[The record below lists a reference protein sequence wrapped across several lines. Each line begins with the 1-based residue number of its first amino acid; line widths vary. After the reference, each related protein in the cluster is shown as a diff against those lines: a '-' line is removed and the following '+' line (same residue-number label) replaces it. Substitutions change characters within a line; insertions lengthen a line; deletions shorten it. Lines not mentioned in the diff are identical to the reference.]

1 MSFTVADIED
11 LTRLLEEQP
20 ESCAR
25 LRRLLLSGEP
35 PDSQEDP
42 AALRRDTDRRLDRF
56 AAALERS
63 GQEFD
68 RRIAELTARMEG
80 TDQRFAE
87 MTARMDRTDQR
98 FAEMTA
104 RMDRTD
110 QRFAESTARMDRY
123 AEERAEAQD
132 RIDQRFAELAEERAE
147 AERRTDQQ
155 FAESTA
161 RMDRYAEERAEAQDR
176 IDQRFAELAEE
187 RAEAERRTDQR
198 FAESTA
204 RMDRYA
210 EERAEADRRT
220 DQRFA
225 ESTARMDRYAE
236 ERAEAERRIDRQI
249 AEMTQQRVESQDRI
263 DRQIAEIG
271 KRVDELTAIT
281 RSHTDDIGTL
291 KGWNLE
297 DRFRERPSAYLRS
310 FFRRAR
316 AYTDGEL
323 VKLLDSGME
332 RGIITEDDW
341 EEVRLAD
348 VVVRGR
354 RRDDGT
360 EVFLVVEVSW
370 GVGLYDLERAVRR
383 AGILGR
389 LVAPVLP
396 VVAGRG
402 VTAEARSRCD
412 AEGVWL
418 VLDGR
423 VVPPNGT
430 AAASG

>member
-104 RMDRTD
+104 RMDR
-110 QRFAESTARMDRY
+110 
-123 AEERAEAQD
+123 
-132 RIDQRFAELAEERAE
+132 
-147 AERRTDQQ
+147 
-155 FAESTA
+155 
-161 RMDRYAEERAEAQDR
+161 
-176 IDQRFAELAEE
+176 
-187 RAEAERRTDQR
+187 
-198 FAESTA
+198 
-204 RMDRYA
+204 YA

-236 ERAEAERRIDRQI
+236 ERAEAERRYDQQLAESTARMDRYAEERAEAERRYDQQLAESTARMDRYAEERAEADRRIDQQF
-249 AEMTQQRVESQDRI
+249 AESTARMDRYAEERAEAQDRI
-263 DRQIAEIG
+263 DRQFAEIG
-271 KRVDELTAIT
+271 KRVHELTAIT

-323 VKLLDSGME
+323 VKLLDSGVE

-402 VTAEARSRCD
+402 VTADARSQCD
-412 AEGVWL
+412 ADGVWL

-430 AAASG
+430 ADSG

>member
-104 RMDRTD
+104 RMDR
-110 QRFAESTARMDRY
+110 
-123 AEERAEAQD
+123 
-132 RIDQRFAELAEERAE
+132 
-147 AERRTDQQ
+147 
-155 FAESTA
+155 
-161 RMDRYAEERAEAQDR
+161 
-176 IDQRFAELAEE
+176 
-187 RAEAERRTDQR
+187 
-198 FAESTA
+198 
-204 RMDRYA
+204 YA

-236 ERAEAERRIDRQI
+236 ERAEAERRYDQQLAESTARMDRYAEERAEAERRYDQQLAESTARMDRYAEESRADRYADRRIDQRF
-249 AEMTQQRVESQDRI
+249 AESTARMDRYAEERAEAQDRI
-263 DRQIAEIG
+263 DRQFAEIG

-281 RSHTDDIGTL
+281 RSHADDIGTL

-323 VKLLDSGME
+323 VKLLDSGVE

-402 VTAEARSRCD
+402 VTADARSQCD
-412 AEGVWL
+412 ADGVWL

-430 AAASG
+430 ADSG

>member
-104 RMDRTD
+104 RMDR
-110 QRFAESTARMDRY
+110 
-123 AEERAEAQD
+123 
-132 RIDQRFAELAEERAE
+132 
-147 AERRTDQQ
+147 
-155 FAESTA
+155 
-161 RMDRYAEERAEAQDR
+161 
-176 IDQRFAELAEE
+176 
-187 RAEAERRTDQR
+187 
-198 FAESTA
+198 
-204 RMDRYA
+204 YA

-236 ERAEAERRIDRQI
+236 ERAEAERRYDQQLAESTARMDRYAEERAEAERRYDQQLAESTARMDRYAEERAEADRRIDQRF
-249 AEMTQQRVESQDRI
+249 AESTARMDRYAEERAEAQDRI
-263 DRQIAEIG
+263 DRQFAEIG

-323 VKLLDSGME
+323 VKLLDSGVE

-396 VVAGRG
+396 VLPVVAGQG
-402 VTAEARSRCD
+402 ATADARSQCD
-412 AEGVWL
+412 ADGVWL

-430 AAASG
+430 ADSG

>member
-11 LTRLLEEQP
+11 LTRLLEEHP

-35 PDSQEDP
+35 PESED
-42 AALRRDTDRRLDRF
+42 AVAQRRETDRRLDRF
-56 AAALERS
+56 TAALERS

-68 RRIAELTARMEG
+68 RRMAEL
-80 TDQRFAE
+80 
-87 MTARMDRTDQR
+87 TARMDRTDQGL
-98 FAEMTA
+98 
-104 RMDRTD
+104 
-110 QRFAESTARMDRY
+110 AESSARMDRY
-123 AEERAEAQD
+123 AEERAEAERRFDQQLAESSARMD
-132 RIDQRFAELAEERAE
+132 RYAEERAE
-147 AERRTDQQ
+147 AERRTDQR
-155 FAESTA
+155 FAELTK
-161 RMDRYAEERAEAQDR
+161 ERAEAER
-176 IDQRFAELAEE
+176 RTDQRFAELAEE

-198 FAESTA
+198 FAEL
-204 RMDRYA
+204 
-210 EERAEADRRT
+210 
-220 DQRFA
+220 
-225 ESTARMDRYAE
+225 AE
-236 ERAEAERRIDRQI
+236 ERAEAERRLDQQI
-249 AEMTQQRVESQDRI
+249 AESTARMDRFAEQRAESQDRI
-263 DRQIAEIG
+263 DRQFAEIG

-281 RSHTDDIGTL
+281 RSHADDIGTL

-297 DRFRERPSAYLRS
+297 DRFRERPSAYLRT

-316 AYTDGEL
+316 ACTDREL
-323 VKLLDSGME
+323 GKLLDSGLE
-332 RGIITEDDW
+332 RGAITEDDW

-348 VVVRGR
+348 VVVHGR

-396 VVAGRG
+396 VVAGNG

-430 AAASG
+430 AATG

>member
-104 RMDRTD
+104 RMDRYAEERAEADRRIDQRFAESTARMDRYAEERAETERRYDQQLAESTARMDRYAEERAEADRRIDQQFAESTARMDRYAEERAEADRRID

-132 RIDQRFAELAEERAE
+132 RIDR
-147 AERRTDQQ
+147 Q
-155 FAESTA
+155 F
-161 RMDRYAEERAEAQDR
+161 
-176 IDQRFAELAEE
+176 
-187 RAEAERRTDQR
+187 
-198 FAESTA
+198 
-204 RMDRYA
+204 
-210 EERAEADRRT
+210 
-220 DQRFA
+220 
-225 ESTARMDRYAE
+225 
-236 ERAEAERRIDRQI
+236 
-249 AEMTQQRVESQDRI
+249 
-263 DRQIAEIG
+263 AEIG

-316 AYTDGEL
+316 ACTDREL
-323 VKLLDSGME
+323 DKLLDSGLE
-332 RGIITEDDW
+332 RGVITEDDW

-396 VVAGRG
+396 MVAGRG
-402 VTAEARSRCD
+402 VTAEARSQCD
-412 AEGVWL
+412 ADGVWL

-423 VVPPNGT
+423 VVPPGGTNGT
-430 AAASG
+430 GG

>member
-87 MTARMDRTDQR
+87 MTARMDRY
-98 FAEMTA
+98 AEERA
-104 RMDRTD
+104 EADRRID

-123 AEERAEAQD
+123 AEERAEAERRYDQQLAESTARMD
-132 RIDQRFAELAEERAE
+132 RYAEERAE
-147 AERRTDQQ
+147 AQDRIDQQ

-176 IDQRFAELAEE
+176 IDRQ
-187 RAEAERRTDQR
+187 

-204 RMDRYA
+204 RMDRYV
-210 EERAEADRRT
+210 EERAEA
-220 DQRFA
+220 
-225 ESTARMDRYAE
+225 
-236 ERAEAERRIDRQI
+236 
-249 AEMTQQRVESQDRI
+249 QDRI
-263 DRQIAEIG
+263 DRQFAEIG

-281 RSHTDDIGTL
+281 RSHADDIGTL

-323 VKLLDSGME
+323 VKLLDSGVE

-402 VTAEARSRCD
+402 VTADARSQCD
-412 AEGVWL
+412 ADGVWL

-430 AAASG
+430 ADSG

>member
-1 MSFTVADIED
+1 MSFTVSDIED
-11 LTRLLEEQP
+11 LTRLLEEHP

-25 LRRLLLSGEP
+25 LRRLLVGGDAPE
-35 PDSQEDP
+35 SQEGP
-42 AALRRDTDRRLDRF
+42 ATLRRETDRRLDRF
-56 AAALERS
+56 SAALERS

-68 RRIAELTARMEG
+68 RRITDLTV
-80 TDQRFAE
+80 
-87 MTARMDRTDQR
+87 RMDRTD
-98 FAEMTA
+98 
-104 RMDRTD
+104 
-110 QRFAESTARMDRY
+110 
-123 AEERAEAQD
+123 ER
-132 RIDQRFAELAEERAE
+132 IAELAEERAE
-147 AERRTDQQ
+147 AERR
-155 FAESTA
+155 
-161 RMDRYAEERAEAQDR
+161 
-176 IDQRFAELAEE
+176 L
-187 RAEAERRTDQR
+187 
-198 FAESTA
+198 
-204 RMDRYA
+204 
-210 EERAEADRRT
+210 

-236 ERAEAERRIDRQI
+236 ERAEAERRLDQRFAELAEERAEAERRLDQRLEESDRK
-249 AEMTQQRVESQDRI
+249 RVESQDRI
-263 DRQIAEIG
+263 DRQIAEMG

-281 RSHTDDIGTL
+281 RSHDDDIGTL

-310 FFRRAR
+310 FFLRAR
-316 AYTDGEL
+316 ACTDREL
-323 VKLLDSGME
+323 DKLLDAGLE
-332 RGIITEDDW
+332 RGVITEDDW

-348 VVVRGR
+348 VVVHGR

-396 VVAGRG
+396 VVAGNG

-418 VLDGR
+418 VLDGHL
-423 VVPPNGT
+423 VAPDGT
-430 AAASG
+430 DTTSG

>member
-11 LTRLLEEQP
+11 LIRLLEEQP

-68 RRIAELTARMEG
+68 RRIAELTARMDG

-87 MTARMDRTDQR
+87 MTARMDR
-98 FAEMTA
+98 
-104 RMDRTD
+104 
-110 QRFAESTARMDRY
+110 Y
-123 AEERAEAQD
+123 AEERAEAD
-132 RIDQRFAELAEERAE
+132 RRI
-147 AERRTDQQ
+147 DQQ

-161 RMDRYAEERAEAQDR
+161 RMDRYAEERAEADRR
-176 IDQRFAELAEE
+176 IDQ
-187 RAEAERRTDQR
+187 Q

-210 EERAEADRRT
+210 EERAEADRRI
-220 DQRFA
+220 DQQF
-225 ESTARMDRYAE
+225 
-236 ERAEAERRIDRQI
+236 
-249 AEMTQQRVESQDRI
+249 
-263 DRQIAEIG
+263 AEIG
-271 KRVDELTAIT
+271 KRVDELTVIT
-281 RSHTDDIGTL
+281 RSHADDIGTL

-323 VKLLDSGME
+323 VKLLDSGVE

-402 VTAEARSRCD
+402 LTADARSRCD
-412 AEGVWL
+412 ADGVWL

-430 AAASG
+430 ADSG

>member
-11 LTRLLEEQP
+11 LIRLLEEQP

-68 RRIAELTARMEG
+68 RRIAELTARMDG

-87 MTARMDRTDQR
+87 MTARMDR
-98 FAEMTA
+98 
-104 RMDRTD
+104 
-110 QRFAESTARMDRY
+110 Y
-123 AEERAEAQD
+123 AEERAEAD
-132 RIDQRFAELAEERAE
+132 RRI
-147 AERRTDQQ
+147 DQQ

-161 RMDRYAEERAEAQDR
+161 RMDRYAEERAEADRR
-176 IDQRFAELAEE
+176 IDQQFAESTARMDRYTEERAEADRRIDQQFAESTARMDRYAEE
-187 RAEAERRTDQR
+187 RAEADRRIDQQ

-225 ESTARMDRYAE
+225 E
-236 ERAEAERRIDRQI
+236 
-249 AEMTQQRVESQDRI
+249 
-263 DRQIAEIG
+263 IG
-271 KRVDELTAIT
+271 KRVDELTVIT
-281 RSHTDDIGTL
+281 RSHADDIGTL

-297 DRFRERPSAYLRS
+297 DRLRERPSAYLRS

-323 VKLLDSGME
+323 VKLLDSGVE

-402 VTAEARSRCD
+402 VTADARSRCD
-412 AEGVWL
+412 ADGVWL
-418 VLDGR
+418 VLDGH

-430 AAASG
+430 ADSG

>member
-11 LTRLLEEQP
+11 LIRLLEEQP

-68 RRIAELTARMEG
+68 RRIAELTARMDG

-87 MTARMDRTDQR
+87 M
-98 FAEMTA
+98 
-104 RMDRTD
+104 
-110 QRFAESTARMDRY
+110 
-123 AEERAEAQD
+123 
-132 RIDQRFAELAEERAE
+132 
-147 AERRTDQQ
+147 
-155 FAESTA
+155 
-161 RMDRYAEERAEAQDR
+161 
-176 IDQRFAELAEE
+176 
-187 RAEAERRTDQR
+187 
-198 FAESTA
+198 TA

-210 EERAEADRRT
+210 EERAEADRRI
-220 DQRFA
+220 DQQFA
-225 ESTARMDRYAE
+225 ESTARMDRYTE
-236 ERAEAERRIDRQI
+236 ERAEADRRID
-249 AEMTQQRVESQDRI
+249 QQF
-263 DRQIAEIG
+263 AEIG
-271 KRVDELTAIT
+271 KRVDELTVIT
-281 RSHTDDIGTL
+281 RSHADDIGTL

-297 DRFRERPSAYLRS
+297 DHFRERPSAYLRS

-323 VKLLDSGME
+323 VKLLDSGVE

-402 VTAEARSRCD
+402 VTADARSRCD
-412 AEGVWL
+412 ADGVWL

-430 AAASG
+430 ADSG

>member
-104 RMDRTD
+104 RMDR
-110 QRFAESTARMDRY
+110 
-123 AEERAEAQD
+123 
-132 RIDQRFAELAEERAE
+132 
-147 AERRTDQQ
+147 
-155 FAESTA
+155 
-161 RMDRYAEERAEAQDR
+161 
-176 IDQRFAELAEE
+176 
-187 RAEAERRTDQR
+187 
-198 FAESTA
+198 
-204 RMDRYA
+204 YA

-236 ERAEAERRIDRQI
+236 ERAEAERRYDQQLAESTARMDRYAEERAEAERRYDQQLAESTARMDRYAEERAEADRRIDQQF
-249 AEMTQQRVESQDRI
+249 AESTARMDRYAEERAEADRRIDQRFAESTARMDRYAEERAEAQDRI
-263 DRQIAEIG
+263 DRQFAEIG

-281 RSHTDDIGTL
+281 RSHADDIGTL

-316 AYTDGEL
+316 ACTDREL
-323 VKLLDSGME
+323 DKLLDSGLE
-332 RGIITEDDW
+332 RGVITEDDW

-348 VVVRGR
+348 VVVHGR

-396 VVAGRG
+396 MVAGRG

-412 AEGVWL
+412 ADGVWL

-423 VVPPNGT
+423 VVPPGGTNG
-430 AAASG
+430 AGG

>member
-11 LTRLLEEQP
+11 LIRLLEEQP

-68 RRIAELTARMEG
+68 RRIAELTARMDG

-87 MTARMDRTDQR
+87 MTARMDR
-98 FAEMTA
+98 
-104 RMDRTD
+104 
-110 QRFAESTARMDRY
+110 Y
-123 AEERAEAQD
+123 AEERAEAD
-132 RIDQRFAELAEERAE
+132 RRI
-147 AERRTDQQ
+147 DQQ

-161 RMDRYAEERAEAQDR
+161 RMDRYAEERAEADRR
-176 IDQRFAELAEE
+176 IDQ
-187 RAEAERRTDQR
+187 Q

-210 EERAEADRRT
+210 EERAEADRRI
-220 DQRFA
+220 DQQFA
-225 ESTARMDRYAE
+225 ESTARMDRYTE
-236 ERAEAERRIDRQI
+236 ERAEADRRIDQQF
-249 AEMTQQRVESQDRI
+249 AESTARMDRYTEERAEADRRI
-263 DRQIAEIG
+263 DQQFAEIG
-271 KRVDELTAIT
+271 KRVDELTVIT
-281 RSHTDDIGTL
+281 RSHADDIGTL

-297 DRFRERPSAYLRS
+297 DHFRERPSAYLRS

-323 VKLLDSGME
+323 VKLLDSGVE

-402 VTAEARSRCD
+402 VTADARSRCD
-412 AEGVWL
+412 ADGVWL

-430 AAASG
+430 ADSG

>member
-11 LTRLLEEQP
+11 LIRLLEEQP

-68 RRIAELTARMEG
+68 RRIAELTARMDG

-87 MTARMDRTDQR
+87 M
-98 FAEMTA
+98 
-104 RMDRTD
+104 
-110 QRFAESTARMDRY
+110 
-123 AEERAEAQD
+123 
-132 RIDQRFAELAEERAE
+132 
-147 AERRTDQQ
+147 
-155 FAESTA
+155 
-161 RMDRYAEERAEAQDR
+161 
-176 IDQRFAELAEE
+176 
-187 RAEAERRTDQR
+187 
-198 FAESTA
+198 TA

-210 EERAEADRRT
+210 EERAEADRRI
-220 DQRFA
+220 DQQF
-225 ESTARMDRYAE
+225 
-236 ERAEAERRIDRQI
+236 
-249 AEMTQQRVESQDRI
+249 
-263 DRQIAEIG
+263 AEIG
-271 KRVDELTAIT
+271 KRVDELTVIT
-281 RSHTDDIGTL
+281 RSHADDIGTL

-297 DRFRERPSAYLRS
+297 DRLRERPSAYLRS

-323 VKLLDSGME
+323 VKLLDSGVE

-402 VTAEARSRCD
+402 VTADARNQCNAD
-412 AEGVWL
+412 GVWL

-430 AAASG
+430 ADSG

>member
-104 RMDRTD
+104 RMDR
-110 QRFAESTARMDRY
+110 
-123 AEERAEAQD
+123 
-132 RIDQRFAELAEERAE
+132 
-147 AERRTDQQ
+147 
-155 FAESTA
+155 
-161 RMDRYAEERAEAQDR
+161 
-176 IDQRFAELAEE
+176 
-187 RAEAERRTDQR
+187 
-198 FAESTA
+198 
-204 RMDRYA
+204 YA

-236 ERAEAERRIDRQI
+236 ERAEAERRYDQQLAESTARMDRYAEERAEADRRIDQQF
-249 AEMTQQRVESQDRI
+249 AESTARMDRYAEERAEADRRIDQQFAESTARMDRYAEERAEAQDRI
-263 DRQIAEIG
+263 DRQFAEIG

-316 AYTDGEL
+316 AYTDDEL
-323 VKLLDSGME
+323 VKLLDSGVK

-370 GVGLYDLERAVRR
+370 GVGPYDLERAVRR

-396 VVAGRG
+396 VVAGQG
-402 VTAEARSRCD
+402 ATADARSQCD
-412 AEGVWL
+412 ADGVWL

-430 AAASG
+430 ADSG

>member
-11 LTRLLEEQP
+11 LIRLLEEQP

-68 RRIAELTARMEG
+68 RRIAELTARMDG

-87 MTARMDRTDQR
+87 MTARMDR
-98 FAEMTA
+98 
-104 RMDRTD
+104 
-110 QRFAESTARMDRY
+110 Y
-123 AEERAEAQD
+123 AEERAEAD
-132 RIDQRFAELAEERAE
+132 RRI
-147 AERRTDQQ
+147 DQQ

-161 RMDRYAEERAEAQDR
+161 RMDRYAEERAEADRR
-176 IDQRFAELAEE
+176 IDQ
-187 RAEAERRTDQR
+187 Q

-210 EERAEADRRT
+210 EERAEADRRI
-220 DQRFA
+220 DQQFA
-225 ESTARMDRYAE
+225 ESTARMDRYTE
-236 ERAEAERRIDRQI
+236 ERAEADRRID
-249 AEMTQQRVESQDRI
+249 QQF
-263 DRQIAEIG
+263 AEIG
-271 KRVDELTAIT
+271 KRVDELTVIT
-281 RSHTDDIGTL
+281 RSHADDIGTL

-297 DRFRERPSAYLRS
+297 DHFRERPSAYLRS

-323 VKLLDSGME
+323 VKLLDSGVE

-402 VTAEARSRCD
+402 VTADARSRCD
-412 AEGVWL
+412 ADGVWL

-430 AAASG
+430 ADSG

>member
-11 LTRLLEEQP
+11 LTRLLEEHP

-35 PDSQEDP
+35 PESED
-42 AALRRDTDRRLDRF
+42 AVAQRRETDRRLDRF
-56 AAALERS
+56 TAALERS

-68 RRIAELTARMEG
+68 RRMAEL
-80 TDQRFAE
+80 
-87 MTARMDRTDQR
+87 TARMDRTDQGL
-98 FAEMTA
+98 
-104 RMDRTD
+104 
-110 QRFAESTARMDRY
+110 AESSARMDRY
-123 AEERAEAQD
+123 AEERAEAERRFDQQLAESSARMD
-132 RIDQRFAELAEERAE
+132 RYAEERAEAERRTDQRFAELAKERAEAERRTDQRFAELAEERAE
-147 AERRTDQQ
+147 AERRLDQQ
-155 FAESTA
+155 IAESTA
-161 RMDRYAEERAEAQDR
+161 RMDR
-176 IDQRFAELAEE
+176 FAEQ
-187 RAEAERRTDQR
+187 RA
-198 FAESTA
+198 
-204 RMDRYA
+204 
-210 EERAEADRRT
+210 
-220 DQRFA
+220 
-225 ESTARMDRYAE
+225 
-236 ERAEAERRIDRQI
+236 
-249 AEMTQQRVESQDRI
+249 ESQDRI
-263 DRQIAEIG
+263 DRQFAEIG

-281 RSHTDDIGTL
+281 RSHADDIGTL

-297 DRFRERPSAYLRS
+297 DRFRERPSAYLRT

-316 AYTDGEL
+316 ACTDREL
-323 VKLLDSGME
+323 GKLLDSGLE
-332 RGIITEDDW
+332 RGAITEDDW

-348 VVVRGR
+348 VVVHGR

-396 VVAGRG
+396 VVAGNG

-430 AAASG
+430 AATG

>member
-11 LTRLLEEQP
+11 LTRVLEEHP

-25 LRRLLLSGEP
+25 IRRLLLSGEP
-35 PDSQEDP
+35 PESEDP
-42 AALRRDTDRRLDRF
+42 VAQRRETDRRLDRF
-56 AAALERS
+56 SAALERS

-68 RRIAELTARMEG
+68 RRMADSA
-80 TDQRFAE
+80 
-87 MTARMDRTDQR
+87 
-98 FAEMTA
+98 A

-110 QRFAESTARMDRY
+110 QRFAES
-123 AEERAEAQD
+123 
-132 RIDQRFAELAEERAE
+132 
-147 AERRTDQQ
+147 
-155 FAESTA
+155 S
-161 RMDRYAEERAEAQDR
+161 
-176 IDQRFAELAEE
+176 
-187 RAEAERRTDQR
+187 
-198 FAESTA
+198 
-204 RMDRYA
+204 
-210 EERAEADRRT
+210 
-220 DQRFA
+220 
-225 ESTARMDRYAE
+225 ARMDRYAE
-236 ERAEAERRIDRQI
+236 ERAEAERRFDQQFAESSAHMDRY
-249 AEMTQQRVESQDRI
+249 AEERAEAERRFDQQFAESSARMDRYAEERAEAERRFDQQLAESSARM
-263 DRQIAEIG
+263 DRYAEERAEAERRFDQQFAESSARMDRYAEERAEAEQRTDQRFAELAEDRAEAERRFDQRWAEIG
-271 KRVDELTAIT
+271 ERIDQLTET
-281 RSHTDDIGTL
+281 TKSHANDIGTL

-316 AYTDGEL
+316 AYTDREL
-323 VKLLDSGME
+323 DKLLDSGLE
-332 RGIITEDDW
+332 RGVITEDDW

-348 VVVRGR
+348 VVVHGR

-396 VVAGRG
+396 VVAGNG

-430 AAASG
+430 ANSG

>member
-1 MSFTVADIED
+1 VSFTATDIEE

-20 ESCAR
+20 EWRAR
-25 LRRLLLSGEP
+25 IRRLLLSGEP
-35 PDSQEDP
+35 PQTKDP
-42 AALRRDTDRRLDRF
+42 VAQRDATERRLDRF

-68 RRIAELTARMEG
+68 RR
-80 TDQRFAE
+80 
-87 MTARMDRTDQR
+87 
-98 FAEMTA
+98 
-104 RMDRTD
+104 
-110 QRFAESTARMDRY
+110 FAESAARMDRY
-123 AEERAEAQD
+123 AEERAEA
-132 RIDQRFAELAEERAE
+132 
-147 AERRTDQQ
+147 ERRL
-155 FAESTA
+155 
-161 RMDRYAEERAEAQDR
+161 
-176 IDQRFAELAEE
+176 DQRFAELAEE

-198 FAESTA
+198 FAESA
-204 RMDRYA
+204 
-210 EERAEADRRT
+210 
-220 DQRFA
+220 
-225 ESTARMDRYAE
+225 ARMDRYAE
-236 ERAEAERRIDRQI
+236 ERAEAERRLDQRLEENDRK
-249 AEMTQQRVESQDRI
+249 RVESQDRI

-281 RSHTDDIGTL
+281 RSHDNDIGTL
-291 KGWNLE
+291 KGWTLE

-316 AYTDGEL
+316 AYTDREL
-323 VKLLDSGME
+323 DQLLDSGLE
-332 RGIITEDDW
+332 SGVITEDDW

-396 VVAGRG
+396 VVAGNG

-412 AEGVWL
+412 EDGVWL
-418 VLDGR
+418 VLDGHL
-423 VVPPNGT
+423 VAPEGT
-430 AAASG
+430 DTASD

>member
-104 RMDRTD
+104 RMDR
-110 QRFAESTARMDRY
+110 
-123 AEERAEAQD
+123 
-132 RIDQRFAELAEERAE
+132 
-147 AERRTDQQ
+147 
-155 FAESTA
+155 
-161 RMDRYAEERAEAQDR
+161 
-176 IDQRFAELAEE
+176 
-187 RAEAERRTDQR
+187 
-198 FAESTA
+198 
-204 RMDRYA
+204 YA

-236 ERAEAERRIDRQI
+236 ERAEAERRYDQQLAESTARMDRYAEERAEAERRYDQQLAESTARMDRYAEERAEADRRIDQQF
-249 AEMTQQRVESQDRI
+249 AESTARMDRYAEERAEAQDRI
-263 DRQIAEIG
+263 DRQFAEIG

-281 RSHTDDIGTL
+281 RSHADDIGTL

-323 VKLLDSGME
+323 VKLLDSGVE

-396 VVAGRG
+396 VVAGQG
-402 VTAEARSRCD
+402 ATADARSQCD
-412 AEGVWL
+412 ADGVWL

-430 AAASG
+430 ADSG

>member
-68 RRIAELTARMEG
+68 RRIAELTARM
-80 TDQRFAE
+80 
-87 MTARMDRTDQR
+87 DRTDQR

-104 RMDRTD
+104 RMDRT
-110 QRFAESTARMDRY
+110 
-123 AEERAEAQD
+123 
-132 RIDQRFAELAEERAE
+132 
-147 AERRTDQQ
+147 
-155 FAESTA
+155 
-161 RMDRYAEERAEAQDR
+161 
-176 IDQRFAELAEE
+176 DQRFAELAEE

-210 EERAEADRRT
+210 EERAEAERRT

-225 ESTARMDRYAE
+225 ESTARMDRYVE
-236 ERAEAERRIDRQI
+236 ERAA
-249 AEMTQQRVESQDRI
+249 AQDRI
-263 DRQIAEIG
+263 DQQFAEIG
-271 KRVDELTAIT
+271 KRVDELTAVT
-281 RSHTDDIGTL
+281 RSHADDIGTL

-323 VKLLDSGME
+323 DKLLDSGVE

-348 VVVRGR
+348 VVVNGR
-354 RRDDGT
+354 LRDDGT

-412 AEGVWL
+412 ADGVWL
-418 VLDGR
+418 VLDSR

-430 AAASG
+430 ADSG

>member
-68 RRIAELTARMEG
+68 RRIAELTARMDG

-87 MTARMDRTDQR
+87 MTARMDRT
-98 FAEMTA
+98 
-104 RMDRTD
+104 
-110 QRFAESTARMDRY
+110 
-123 AEERAEAQD
+123 
-132 RIDQRFAELAEERAE
+132 
-147 AERRTDQQ
+147 
-155 FAESTA
+155 
-161 RMDRYAEERAEAQDR
+161 
-176 IDQRFAELAEE
+176 DQRFAELAEE

-210 EERAEADRRT
+210 EERAEADRRI
-220 DQRFA
+220 DQQFA

-236 ERAEAERRIDRQI
+236 ERAEA
-249 AEMTQQRVESQDRI
+249 QDRI
-263 DRQIAEIG
+263 DRQFAESTARMDRYAEERAEAQDRIDRQFAEIG

-281 RSHTDDIGTL
+281 RSHTDDFGTL

-323 VKLLDSGME
+323 VKLLDSGVE

-402 VTAEARSRCD
+402 VTADARSQCD
-412 AEGVWL
+412 ADGVWL

-430 AAASG
+430 ADSG

>member
-68 RRIAELTARMEG
+68 RRIAELTARMDG

-110 QRFAESTARMDRY
+110 QRFAEMTARMDR
-123 AEERAEAQD
+123 
-132 RIDQRFAELAEERAE
+132 
-147 AERRTDQQ
+147 T
-155 FAESTA
+155 
-161 RMDRYAEERAEAQDR
+161 
-176 IDQRFAELAEE
+176 DQRFAELAEE

-204 RMDRYA
+204 RMDRYV
-210 EERAEADRRT
+210 EERAEAERRIDQQFAESTARMDRYVEERAEAERRI
-220 DQRFA
+220 DQQFA

-236 ERAEAERRIDRQI
+236 ERAA
-249 AEMTQQRVESQDRI
+249 AQDRI
-263 DRQIAEIG
+263 DQQFAEIG

-281 RSHTDDIGTL
+281 RSHADDIGTL

-323 VKLLDSGME
+323 VKLLDSGVE

-396 VVAGRG
+396 VVAGRA

-412 AEGVWL
+412 ADGVWL

-423 VVPPNGT
+423 VVPPTGT
-430 AAASG
+430 ADSG

>member
-68 RRIAELTARMEG
+68 RRIAELTARMDG

-98 FAEMTA
+98 FAEM
-104 RMDRTD
+104 
-110 QRFAESTARMDRY
+110 
-123 AEERAEAQD
+123 
-132 RIDQRFAELAEERAE
+132 
-147 AERRTDQQ
+147 
-155 FAESTA
+155 
-161 RMDRYAEERAEAQDR
+161 
-176 IDQRFAELAEE
+176 
-187 RAEAERRTDQR
+187 
-198 FAESTA
+198 TA

-236 ERAEAERRIDRQI
+236 ERAEAERRYDQQLAESTARMDRY
-249 AEMTQQRVESQDRI
+249 AEERAEAERRYDQQLAESTARMDRYAEERAEAQDRI
-263 DRQIAEIG
+263 DRQFAESTARMDRYAEERAEADRRIDQRFAESTARMDRYAEERAEAQDRIDRQFAEIG

-316 AYTDGEL
+316 ACTDREL
-323 VKLLDSGME
+323 DKLLDSGLE
-332 RGIITEDDW
+332 RGVITEDDW

-396 VVAGRG
+396 MVAGRG

-412 AEGVWL
+412 ADGVWL

-423 VVPPNGT
+423 VVPPGGTNG
-430 AAASG
+430 AGG

>member
-104 RMDRTD
+104 RMDR
-110 QRFAESTARMDRY
+110 
-123 AEERAEAQD
+123 
-132 RIDQRFAELAEERAE
+132 
-147 AERRTDQQ
+147 
-155 FAESTA
+155 
-161 RMDRYAEERAEAQDR
+161 
-176 IDQRFAELAEE
+176 
-187 RAEAERRTDQR
+187 
-198 FAESTA
+198 
-204 RMDRYA
+204 YA

-236 ERAEAERRIDRQI
+236 ERAEAERRYDQQLAESTARMDRYAEERAEAERRYDQQLAESTARMDRYAEERAEADRRIDQRF
-249 AEMTQQRVESQDRI
+249 AESTARMDRYAEERAEAQDRI
-263 DRQIAEIG
+263 DRQFAEIG

-281 RSHTDDIGTL
+281 RSHADDIGTL

-323 VKLLDSGME
+323 VKLLDSGVE

-396 VVAGRG
+396 VVAGQG
-402 VTAEARSRCD
+402 ATADARSQCD
-412 AEGVWL
+412 ADGVWL

-423 VVPPNGT
+423 VVPPGGTNG
-430 AAASG
+430 AGG

>member
-1 MSFTVADIED
+1 
-11 LTRLLEEQP
+11 
-20 ESCAR
+20 
-25 LRRLLLSGEP
+25 
-35 PDSQEDP
+35 
-42 AALRRDTDRRLDRF
+42 
-56 AAALERS
+56 
-63 GQEFD
+63 
-68 RRIAELTARMEG
+68 
-80 TDQRFAE
+80 
-87 MTARMDRTDQR
+87 
-98 FAEMTA
+98 
-104 RMDRTD
+104 
-110 QRFAESTARMDRY
+110 MDRY

-132 RIDQRFAELAEERAE
+132 RIDR
-147 AERRTDQQ
+147 Q
-155 FAESTA
+155 F
-161 RMDRYAEERAEAQDR
+161 
-176 IDQRFAELAEE
+176 
-187 RAEAERRTDQR
+187 
-198 FAESTA
+198 
-204 RMDRYA
+204 
-210 EERAEADRRT
+210 
-220 DQRFA
+220 
-225 ESTARMDRYAE
+225 
-236 ERAEAERRIDRQI
+236 
-249 AEMTQQRVESQDRI
+249 
-263 DRQIAEIG
+263 AEIG

-281 RSHTDDIGTL
+281 RSHADDIGTL

-323 VKLLDSGME
+323 VKLLDSGVE

-396 VVAGRG
+396 VVAGQG
-402 VTAEARSRCD
+402 ATADARSQCD
-412 AEGVWL
+412 ADGVWL

-430 AAASG
+430 ADSG

>member
-1 MSFTVADIED
+1 MDRYA
-11 LTRLLEEQP
+11 EERA
-20 ESCAR
+20 EA
-25 LRRLLLSGEP
+25 
-35 PDSQEDP
+35 
-42 AALRRDTDRRLDRF
+42 
-56 AAALERS
+56 
-63 GQEFD
+63 D
-68 RRIAELTARMEG
+68 RRI
-80 TDQRFAE
+80 DQQFAE
-87 MTARMDRTDQR
+87 STARMDRY
-98 FAEMTA
+98 AEERA
-104 RMDRTD
+104 EADRRID

-132 RIDQRFAELAEERAE
+132 RIDR
-147 AERRTDQQ
+147 Q
-155 FAESTA
+155 F
-161 RMDRYAEERAEAQDR
+161 
-176 IDQRFAELAEE
+176 
-187 RAEAERRTDQR
+187 
-198 FAESTA
+198 
-204 RMDRYA
+204 
-210 EERAEADRRT
+210 
-220 DQRFA
+220 
-225 ESTARMDRYAE
+225 
-236 ERAEAERRIDRQI
+236 
-249 AEMTQQRVESQDRI
+249 
-263 DRQIAEIG
+263 AEIG

-281 RSHTDDIGTL
+281 RSHADDIGTL

-323 VKLLDSGME
+323 VKLLDSGVE

-402 VTAEARSRCD
+402 VTAEARSQCD
-412 AEGVWL
+412 ADGVWL

-430 AAASG
+430 ADSG